1 MHQDFFVDSLKS
13 VEHLLNLEKGLE
25 QGCIKLIPVFLY
37 ETDKFLNEL
46 RQEELVILGRQG
58 DQGMQNIV

>member
-1 MHQDFFVDSLKS
+1 